1 MSSKYGNLWVS
12 ISHELTGAVVR
23 AASGNS
29 SEIAISGLHD
39 LSDRTTWYGKAEVH
53 GNEVVR
59 ASMAHLTSLARLVA
73 SSGMCDQ
80 WPDKTFTFTVS
91 SDGLRL
97 RVAQDNTNKVG
108 TNISRKLVHD
118 QMSTRLVPHTQTPRA
133 TRLSPS
139 AACARIHDLLS
150 SLPERHSAEEVPFS
164 NGLYFFYERGESS
177 SHACDGR
184 VVRIGNHPKV
194 QDRLVA
200 RLREHYR
207 LGPNAKNGSVLR
219 RYLGGA
225 LMRRTSP
232 DNACLKPGPGLGHW
246 EKQDEHTCV
255 ACNPVENQVQ
265 EYLTDS
271 MSFRCVRI
279 DDVAERNWFESILIA
294 TLAACDECGPSSN
307 WLGRYSYPETVKNS
321 GFWNVQ
327 HLEGQLATELELR
340 RFQEL
345 VDYTPVAPSAKP
357 NSQLGQTLLII
368 PCSASKNT
376 VADLALRP
384 ISLSDLLGSEA
395 RKLLLTGRSE
405 AFSRKGVVFYEQSV
419 SLPAISYYT
428 GQPYSTPG
436 VRIALDAAIRRGLH
450 CLIVSGGYG
459 LLRAEEPIQR
469 YNAYLGT
476 QTRSIW
482 SRRIPAILHDY
493 VALNKIMRSITV
505 LSSTYAGV
513 APERLTNSDLR
524 IVPTFDKSVDGGSA
538 IRVVPEKVGLAL
550 AKQLSNL

>member
-1 MSSKYGNLWVS
+1 MSSKYENLWGS
-12 ISHELTGAVVR
+12 ISQELENAIAQ
-23 AASGNS
+23 AASGDN
-29 SEIAISGLHD
+29 SEITISGLQD
-39 LSDRTTWYGKAEVH
+39 LGDRTTWYGKAEVH
-53 GNEVVR
+53 GSEVVR
-59 ASMAHLTSLARLVA
+59 APMAHLTSLARLVV

-80 WPDKTFTFTVS
+80 WPDKMFTFTVS
-91 SDGLRL
+91 SDGLCL
-97 RVAQDNTNKVG
+97 KVTQDNSNKVG
-108 TNISRKLVHD
+108 TNISRRLVHE
-118 QMSTRLVPHTQTPRA
+118 QISTRLVPYTQRPLA

-139 AACARIHDLLS
+139 AACERMHDLLS
-150 SLPERHSAEEVPFS
+150 SLPEYHSPEEVPFS

-177 SHACDGR
+177 SHASEGR

-194 QDRLVA
+194 QDRLVT

-255 ACNPVENQVQ
+255 ACSPAEDQVQ
-265 EYLTDS
+265 EYLRDS
-271 MSFRCVRI
+271 MSFRCVKI
-279 DDVAERNWFESILIA
+279 DDLAERNWFESILIA
-294 TLAACDECGPSSN
+294 TLAACSECSSSSN
-307 WLGRYSYPETVKNS
+307 WLGRYSYSEAVKNS
-321 GFWNVQ
+321 GLWNVQ
-327 HLEGQLATELELR
+327 HLEGQRTTELELR

-345 VDYTPVAPSAKP
+345 VDYTPAAPSAKP

-376 VADLALRP
+376 VADLGLRP
-384 ISLSDLLGSEA
+384 ISLPGLLGSEA

-405 AFSRKGVVFYEQSV
+405 AFSRKGVAFYEQSV

-436 VRIALDAAIRRGLH
+436 VRIALDAGIRRGLH

-482 SRRIPAILHDY
+482 NRRIPAILHDY
-493 VALNKIMRSITV
+493 VTRNKIMRSITV
-505 LSSTYAGV
+505 LSSAYAGV
-513 APERLTNSDLR
+513 VPERLTKSDLR
-524 IVPTFDKSVDGGSA
+524 IVPTFDKSVEGGPA
-538 IRVVPEKVGLAL
+538 VRVVPEKVGLAL
-550 AKQLSNL
+550 AEQLSNL